1 MSNYFCAFCD
11 FRILP
16 TPLRG
21 GVAVRPG
28 RGEGRAGLGYAACRQ
43 KYPVSE
49 EDTDPP
55 PTRLRPT
62 VATLPN
68 CSLLAIA
75 YMGGESGGGKGGKSG
90 GGW

>member
-1 MSNYFCAFCD
+1 MPLAGKN
-11 FRILP
+11 ILSARKIL
-16 TPLRG
+16 T
-21 GVAVRPG
+21 
-28 RGEGRAGLGYAACRQ
+28 
-43 KYPVSE
+43 
-49 EDTDPP
+49 PP